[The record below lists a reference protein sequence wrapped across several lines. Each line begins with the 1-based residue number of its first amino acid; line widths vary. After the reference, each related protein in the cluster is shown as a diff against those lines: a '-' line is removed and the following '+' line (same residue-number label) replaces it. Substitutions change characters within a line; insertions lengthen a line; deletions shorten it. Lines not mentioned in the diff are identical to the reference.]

1 MSVAYVTLGNAL
13 GCSCRTAPP
22 HQVTAARLIRM
33 ALLNGRP
40 ADPDALRTLAL
51 TNYGHF
57 TSMRVDDQH
66 VRGLT
71 RHLERLVRDCHTVF
85 GADLDPDRV
94 RQYVRD
100 AVGDKPGAFV
110 VRVTVFDPALDMGC
124 PVAANAPQVL
134 VTHRSAG
141 PLPLPPLRVKTARYQ
156 RDVAQVKHTGLFG
169 ALHHRR
175 AAQLAGFD
183 DALFVDPDG
192 FVSEG
197 GTWNVGFIDEVGV
210 VWPKADVLPGIT
222 MALLQELRAHT
233 VAPVAAHALPDIQ
246 AAFATNTTIG
256 VRAISA
262 IDDIQFPTEH
272 PVLIELRESFLALRG
287 ERL

>member
-1 MSVAYVTLGNAL
+1 
-13 GCSCRTAPP
+13 
-22 HQVTAARLIRM
+22 M
-33 ALLNGRP
+33 ALLDGHP

-71 RHLERLVRDCHTVF
+71 RHLERLVSDCRTVF
-85 GADLDPDRV
+85 GADLDPDQV
-94 RQYVRD
+94 RRYVRE

-110 VRVTVFDPALDMGC
+110 VRVTILDPGLDIGN
-124 PVAANAPQVL
+124 PAAANDPHVL
-134 VTHRSAG
+134 VTHRPAG
-141 PLPLPPLRVKTARYQ
+141 ALPLPPLRVKTIRYQ

-169 ALHHRR
+169 VLHHRR

-192 FVSEG
+192 RVSEG
-197 GTWNVGFIDEVGV
+197 GTWNVGFIDANGHV
-210 VWPKADVLPGIT
+210 VWPEADVLPGVT
-222 MALLQELRAHT
+222 MALLQDLHAHT
-233 VAPVAAHALPDIQ
+233 VAPVAIDELPYMQ

-262 IDDIQFPTEH
+262 VDDNELTAEH
-272 PVLIELRESFLALRG
+272 PVIVELRESFLTLRG
-287 ERL
+287 EQL